1 MRLAKLNRNI
11 PFATNKNH
19 LPPFRP
25 FLIPLTL
32 SRHLLTQSPILNSKP
47 KTQSH
52 SLVLLSLYSLLF
64 LCRFV
69 VSLFSFF
76 FSCFVH
82 PSSATASCALHA
94 VVVAAVDS
102 RQQFSIWCNARP
114 AEGVGC
120 ERHRLDWTHATAEL
134 GSFYVVVSRKPTTTP
149 TTKLTKYPAVIV
161 LVLPVPVCL
170 YVSEMAPCVFMAR
183 NYSRVRESSP
193 KSLSG

>member
-1 MRLAKLNRNI
+1 MVGGDYSSPGLVLRCPKYPSLKNGTEKTMRLAKLNRNI

-76 FSCFVH
+76 SMFRTPFFCYCFLCSPRCCCCCRRQSTTVFNLMQR
-82 PSSATASCALHA
+82 ATC
-94 VVVAAVDS
+94 
-102 RQQFSIWCNARP
+102 
-114 AEGVGC
+114 
-120 ERHRLDWTHATAEL
+120 
-134 GSFYVVVSRKPTTTP
+134 
-149 TTKLTKYPAVIV
+149 
-161 LVLPVPVCL
+161 
-170 YVSEMAPCVFMAR
+170 
-183 NYSRVRESSP
+183 
-193 KSLSG
+193 

>member
-1 MRLAKLNRNI
+1 MVGGDYSSPGLVLRCPKYPSLKNGTEKTMRLAKLNRNI

-25 FLIPLTL
+25 FLIPLTF

-82 PSSATASCALHA
+82 PSSATASCVLHA
-94 VVVAAVDS
+94 VVVAAFDS
-102 RQQFSIWCNARP
+102 RQQFSI
-114 AEGVGC
+114 
-120 ERHRLDWTHATAEL
+120 
-134 GSFYVVVSRKPTTTP
+134 
-149 TTKLTKYPAVIV
+149 
-161 LVLPVPVCL
+161 
-170 YVSEMAPCVFMAR
+170 
-183 NYSRVRESSP
+183 
-193 KSLSG
+193 

>member
-1 MRLAKLNRNI
+1 MVGGDYSSPGLVLRCPKYPSLKNGTEKTMRLAKLNRNI

-76 FSCFVH
+76 FHVSYTLLLLLLLVFSTLLLLL
-82 PSSATASCALHA
+82 PSTVDNSFQFDATRDLLRELD
-94 VVVAAVDS
+94 VNDIVW
-102 RQQFSIWCNARP
+102 IGLMRP
-114 AEGVGC
+114 QNSD
-120 ERHRLDWTHATAEL
+120 R
-134 GSFYVVVSRKPTTTP
+134 
-149 TTKLTKYPAVIV
+149 
-161 LVLPVPVCL
+161 
-170 YVSEMAPCVFMAR
+170 FMW
-183 NYSRVRESSP
+183 S
-193 KSLSG
+193 

>member
-25 FLIPLTL
+25 FLIRLTL

-82 PSSATASCALHA
+82 PSSATASCVLHA

-134 GSFYVVVSRKPTTTP
+134 GSFYVVVSRKPTTKLA
-149 TTKLTKYPAVIV
+149 TKLTKYPAVIV
-161 LVLPVPVCL
+161 LVLPVPVCVCEWDGTMRIYGQEL
-170 YVSEMAPCVFMAR
+170 
-183 NYSRVRESSP
+183 
-193 KSLSG
+193 